1 MFKYLAGAPTFIL
14 VEKWVGPLRQ
24 KIVSNGDGV
33 AGQDGEE
40 S

>member
-1 MFKYLAGAPTFIL
+1 MFKYLAGAPTF